1 MVDFKIL
8 VIDDDY
14 INRKLLIEILR
25 KKLYKVETIES
36 VDGEDALNIIQ
47 KESDIQFIL
56 LDIEMPNINGIEFLD
71 IYMNSKSI
79 PKKAPIIAI
88 SSNDLRKKISL
99 EKGANSFIV
108 KPVTERK
115 LMDAIRSCHS

>member
-14 INRKLLIEILR
+14 INRKLLVEILR

-36 VDGEDALNIIQ
+36 VDGEDAIYTIE
-47 KESDIQFIL
+47 KEKDIQFIL
-56 LDIEMPNINGIEFLD
+56 LDIEMPKINGLEFLD
-71 IYMNSKSI
+71 IYMNSKNI
-79 PKKAPIIAI
+79 KKVPIIAI
-88 SSNDLRKKISL
+88 SSNDLRKKESL
-99 EKGANSFIV
+99 KKGASSFIT

-115 LMDAIRSCHS
+115 LMEAIRASL

>member
-14 INRKLLIEILR
+14 INRKLLVEILR

-36 VDGEDALNIIQ
+36 VDGEDAIYTIE
-47 KESDIQFIL
+47 KEKDIQFIL
-56 LDIEMPNINGIEFLD
+56 LDIEMPKINGLEFLD
-71 IYMNSKSI
+71 IYMNNKNI
-79 PKKAPIIAI
+79 KKVPIIAI
-88 SSNDLRKKISL
+88 SSNDLRKRESL
-99 EKGANSFIV
+99 EKGASAFIT

-115 LMDAIRSCHS
+115 LMEAIRTSL

>member
-14 INRKLLIEILR
+14 INRKLLVEILR

-36 VDGEDALNIIQ
+36 VDGEDAIYTIE
-47 KESDIQFIL
+47 KEKDIQFIL
-56 LDIEMPNINGIEFLD
+56 LDIEMPKINGLEFLD
-71 IYMNSKSI
+71 IYMNNKNI
-79 PKKAPIIAI
+79 KKVPIIAI
-88 SSNDLRKKISL
+88 SSNDLRKRESL
-99 EKGANSFIV
+99 EKGASAFIT

-115 LMDAIRSCHS
+115 LMEAIRASL